1 MINFRLFLYLK
12 VSLVATFSEKRAH
25 TNRKYLTEQGM
36 GQGMGDLNKVWEF

>member
-25 TNRKYLTEQGM
+25 TYRKYLTEQGM
-36 GQGMGDLNKVWEF
+36 GQGMGGLNKVWEF